1 MRKLIRLNILV
12 LIAMMA
18 FISAKAIPFE
28 GKKINSCYAK
38 IENDTLYL
46 GNDFIERKYIWNEGN
61 LINFSIENKL
71 SKQVFQLK
79 NSEPDNPLNI
89 EGVSFSNG
97 QFSSEIIPGNNVI
110 YTHLEATIVSR
121 YKDYNL
127 KRIFKIYPNSPALE
141 SDYYI
146 KKNAGSSQDFNP
158 LKTYIENFKFS
169 EKHFKV
175 KATEFYDR
183 TDHYNNLVKEHEII
197 PYFRDRKMKGNILH
211 VQNLVTNNSLFFIK
225 KAPCSFVQLH
235 YPGYDF
241 LVKNTSIQFAGLG
254 IAPGDLKTGEWIRV
268 YGLVT
273 GVSGPTQL
281 DFMTSLRAYQKKV
294 RKHLKERD
302 EMIMMNTWGDRNQDL
317 VINEA
322 FVKREVDAAVKL
334 GITHLQVDDGWQA
347 GLSSNT
353 AIKEASKDTFWN
365 RWTKEAWEPAPHK
378 FPNGF
383 QVVKDYADDKGVKL
397 GLWFNP
403 SSNNDYE
410 HWERDADIIIR
421 LYQEYD
427 IRYFKIDGISLPSKK
442 AELNLVKFFDTVYV
456 ETDNTVVFNLDATAG
471 SRAGYHYIN
480 PFYGN
485 IFLENRYTDWK
496 NYYPY
501 WTLRNLWMLSKY
513 TPAEGFQMEFL
524 NKWRNGDKY
533 PDYIPF
539 APQKLPF
546 DYNFAI
552 TMMSQPLAWFEGS
565 NLPEE
570 GYDIAPLI
578 KAYNEIQYDIHSG
591 YIFPIGEEPSGRSW
605 TGFQSIKSDNEGFIL
620 VFRELNE
627 TNSKLVKTWLPEN
640 AEVSFEKLL
649 GEGHDFNAEVNED
662 GEVEFSLTDEHSFS
676 LYKYEIR

>member
-127 KRIFKIYPNSPALE
+127 KRIFKIYPNSPAIE
-141 SDYYI
+141 IDYYI

-302 EMIMMNTWGDRNQDL
+302 EMIMMNT
-317 VINEA
+317 
-322 FVKREVDAAVKL
+322 
-334 GITHLQVDDGWQA
+334 
-347 GLSSNT
+347 
-353 AIKEASKDTFWN
+353 
-365 RWTKEAWEPAPHK
+365 
-378 FPNGF
+378 
-383 QVVKDYADDKGVKL
+383 
-397 GLWFNP
+397 
-403 SSNNDYE
+403 
-410 HWERDADIIIR
+410 
-421 LYQEYD
+421 
-427 IRYFKIDGISLPSKK
+427 
-442 AELNLVKFFDTVYV
+442 
-456 ETDNTVVFNLDATAG
+456 
-471 SRAGYHYIN
+471 
-480 PFYGN
+480 
-485 IFLENRYTDWK
+485 
-496 NYYPY
+496 
-501 WTLRNLWMLSKY
+501 
-513 TPAEGFQMEFL
+513 
-524 NKWRNGDKY
+524 
-533 PDYIPF
+533 
-539 APQKLPF
+539 
-546 DYNFAI
+546 
-552 TMMSQPLAWFEGS
+552 
-565 NLPEE
+565 
-570 GYDIAPLI
+570 
-578 KAYNEIQYDIHSG
+578 
-591 YIFPIGEEPSGRSW
+591 
-605 TGFQSIKSDNEGFIL
+605 
-620 VFRELNE
+620 
-627 TNSKLVKTWLPEN
+627 
-640 AEVSFEKLL
+640 
-649 GEGHDFNAEVNED
+649 
-662 GEVEFSLTDEHSFS
+662 
-676 LYKYEIR
+676 